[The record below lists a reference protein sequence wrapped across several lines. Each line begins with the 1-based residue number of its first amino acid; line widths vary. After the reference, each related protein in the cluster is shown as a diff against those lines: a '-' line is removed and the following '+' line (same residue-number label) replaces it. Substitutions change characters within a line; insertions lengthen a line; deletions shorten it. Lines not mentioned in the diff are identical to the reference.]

1 MQKISWVFVFFFLF
15 IDFSYAAEDSTVV
28 KARKL
33 EYSDFIAIY
42 SINDTSNTV
51 IDIFFDKRNNTAKGQ
66 LSFFPITAAI
76 FPLVPVISVGLS
88 IVTFPMF
95 INGSVVWIKY
105 RKKKLQK
112 VLINYKETH
121 ELPNWIRKKVNKSLE
136 KGQFDYE

>member
-1 MQKISWVFVFFFLF
+1 MGC
-15 IDFSYAAEDSTVV
+15 SYAAEDSTVV

-33 EYSDFIAIY
+33 EYSDFIANY

-95 INGSVVWIKY
+95 INGTVVWIKY

>member
-1 MQKISWVFVFFFLF
+1 MQKISWGFVFFFLH
-15 IDFSYAAEDSTVV
+15 IVCSYAAEDSTVV
-28 KARKL
+28 KARNL
-33 EYSDFIAIY
+33 EYSDFIANY

-95 INGSVVWIKY
+95 INGTVVWIKY

-112 VLINYKETH
+112 VLVNYKETK

>member
-28 KARKL
+28 KARNL
-33 EYSDFIAIY
+33 EYSDFIANY

-95 INGSVVWIKY
+95 INGTVVWIKY

-121 ELPNWIRKKVNKSLE
+121 DMPNWIRKKVNKSLE

>member
-1 MQKISWVFVFFFLF
+1 MQKISWGFVFFFLH
-15 IDFSYAAEDSTVV
+15 IVCSYAAEDSTVV
-28 KARKL
+28 KARNL
-33 EYSDFIAIY
+33 EYSDFIANY

>member
-1 MQKISWVFVFFFLF
+1 MQKISWVFVFFFLH
-15 IDFSYAAEDSTVV
+15 IGCSYAAEDSTVV
-28 KARKL
+28 KARNL
-33 EYSDFIAIY
+33 EYSDFIANY

-95 INGSVVWIKY
+95 INGTVVWIKY

>member
-1 MQKISWVFVFFFLF
+1 MQKISWVVFFLLLNVG
-15 IDFSYAAEDSTVV
+15 YCAAAEDSTEV
-28 KARKL
+28 KVRKL
-33 EYSDFIAIY
+33 EYSDFIANY

>member
-1 MQKISWVFVFFFLF
+1 MQKISWVFVFFFLH
-15 IDFSYAAEDSTVV
+15 IGCSYAAEDSTEV

-33 EYSDFIAIY
+33 EYSDFIANY

>member
-1 MQKISWVFVFFFLF
+1 MQKISWGFFFFF
-15 IDFSYAAEDSTVV
+15 IYIGCSYAAEDSTVV
-28 KARKL
+28 KVRNL
-33 EYSDFIAIY
+33 EYSDFIANY

-95 INGSVVWIKY
+95 INGTVVWIKY

>member
-1 MQKISWVFVFFFLF
+1 MQKINWVFVFYFLY
-15 IDFSYAAEDSTVV
+15 IGCSYAVEDSTEV

-33 EYSDFIAIY
+33 EYSDFIANY

-95 INGSVVWIKY
+95 VNGSVVWIKY

-112 VLINYKETH
+112 VLIHYKETK